1 MSTYGKFVGTV
12 KSEWVESDRKMK
24 LLEDFIYIDPSGD
37 QWEAPKESIIDGAS
51 IPRLL
56 WTMVGSPFA
65 GDYRNASV
73 VHDVA
78 CDQKSAPWKNV
89 HRMFFYACR
98 CGGVGEKK
106 QSLCSGRFGILAQ
119 SGAHRQKLRARRPP
133 QARPILENNLRLWS
147 SSSKVKI
154 QASNAL
160 RNSRNLTKK
169 ERILVLSRRLLENH

>member
-24 LLEDFIYIDPSGD
+24 LLEDFIYIDPSGY

-98 CGGVGEKK
+98 CGGVDEKK
-106 QSLCSGRFGILAQ
+106 AKLMFWAVRNFGPKW
-119 SGAHRQKLRARRPP
+119 GP
-133 QARPILENNLRLWS
+133 QAEAASPKAPTSEADIRKQFEAMEQLIESENPSLERMEEFS
-147 SSSKVKI
+147 
-154 QASNAL
+154 
-160 RNSRNLTKK
+160 
-169 ERILVLSRRLLENH
+169 EPY